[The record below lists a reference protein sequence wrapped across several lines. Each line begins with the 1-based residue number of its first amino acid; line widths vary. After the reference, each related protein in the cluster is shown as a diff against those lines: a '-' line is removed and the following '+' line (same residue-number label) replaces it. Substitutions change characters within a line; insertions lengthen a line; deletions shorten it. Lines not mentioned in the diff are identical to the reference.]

1 MQGIS
6 LLSFE
11 DSRCILAAIAQP
23 NEVKRK
29 EILKKGLKNV
39 IEVMCGGKCK
49 HLKWNKLSIS
59 KI

>member
-29 EILKKGLKNV
+29 EILKEGLKNV
-39 IEVMCGGKCK
+39 IEVTCGGKCK
-49 HLKWNKLSIS
+49 HLK
-59 KI
+59 